1 MRRAGGSSGER
12 PGDARPIRREDRDQE
27 SEMPTPPRRCSTCR
41 HFQPAPLWR
50 KGWCR
55 NPLLYAPHQ
64 NHLVDERDLD
74 CNRQFGDY
82 WEPLE
87 AAAAPVMVEA
97 AAGPSADTGEV
108 PVTQA
113 GAGVGAA
120 APDAKQPT
128 APRRAPA
135 ATAPPRGQ
143 SDYLRLAVPAAIVLL
158 LLLGY
163 AVWTGMLFRNAAESA
178 TPTAPVAA
186 VMTPEASPTAAPTVA
201 PTAAPTAAPTPR
213 PTSPPT
219 VAPTSA
225 PTVAPTPAGLRPGV
239 AAIVDTGSTDGLRLR
254 RDPGQAGVTLRS
266 IRSGERLT
274 LLEGPREVDGMA
286 WWKVQY
292 ANEQGWVAGAFLKP
306 AP

>member
-1 MRRAGGSSGER
+1 
-12 PGDARPIRREDRDQE
+12 
-27 SEMPTPPRRCSTCR
+27 MPTPPRRCSTCR

-82 WEPLE
+82 WESLE
-87 AAAAPVMVEA
+87 AAGAAPAVAEA
-97 AAGPSADTGEV
+97 PGGPSADTGEV
-108 PVTQA
+108 PVPPTV
-113 GAGVGAA
+113 VGEFTPEP
-120 APDAKQPT
+120 APKQPA
-128 APRRAPA
+128 APRRAPS
-135 ATAPPRGQ
+135 PPRGQ

-163 AVWTGMLFRNAAESA
+163 AIWTGMLFRNAAESV
-178 TPTAPVAA
+178 TPTAPVVA
-186 VMTPEASPTAAPTVA
+186 VTTPEASPTVAPTVA
-201 PTAAPTAAPTPR
+201 STAAPTAAPTPR

-219 VAPTSA
+219 AAPTSG

-239 AAIVDTGSTDGLRLR
+239 VVIVDTGSTDGLRLR
-254 RDPGQAGVTLRS
+254 RDPGPTGVTLRS

-274 LLEGPREVDGMA
+274 LLEGPREIDGMV

-292 ANEQGWVAGAFLKP
+292 ANEQGWVAAAFLKP

>member
-1 MRRAGGSSGER
+1 
-12 PGDARPIRREDRDQE
+12 
-27 SEMPTPPRRCSTCR
+27 
-41 HFQPAPLWR
+41 
-50 KGWCR
+50 
-55 NPLLYAPHQ
+55 
-64 NHLVDERDLD
+64 
-74 CNRQFGDY
+74 
-82 WEPLE
+82 
-87 AAAAPVMVEA
+87 
-97 AAGPSADTGEV
+97 
-108 PVTQA
+108 
-113 GAGVGAA
+113 
-120 APDAKQPT
+120 
-128 APRRAPA
+128 
-135 ATAPPRGQ
+135 
-143 SDYLRLAVPAAIVLL
+143 VPAAIILL